1 MNIVKNSIY
10 NVDCFDGFKFI
21 ENQSIDHIL
30 TSPPYNRKR
39 NDKYKFHDDVIDD
52 YFGFLCKTIDECLRI
67 TKGYI
72 FFNIMKNYY
81 NKEDVY
87 KLFGNYSNKIVE
99 TIVWEKTNPL
109 PANGNNITNS
119 FEFILVLGDSAL
131 KSNSTYTK
139 NIISTSVNSDMVKEH
154 KAIMKQDVSDWII
167 DKFTNKGDTILDPFM
182 GSGTTAISC
191 IKYDRSYIGFEL
203 QKEYVTLSE
212 KRIQDAIV
220 KESSKSIKLF

>member
-1 MNIVKNSIY
+1 M
-10 NVDCFDGFKFI
+10 G
-21 ENQSIDHIL
+21 
-30 TSPPYNRKR
+30 
-39 NDKYKFHDDVIDD
+39 
-52 YFGFLCKTIDECLRI
+52 
-67 TKGYI
+67 
-72 FFNIMKNYY
+72 
-81 NKEDVY
+81 
-87 KLFGNYSNKIVE
+87 
-99 TIVWEKTNPL
+99 KTNPL

>member
-1 MNIVKNSIY
+1 MKLNSIY
-10 NVDCFDGFKFI
+10 NIDCFDGFLTLEDK
-21 ENQSIDHIL
+21 SIDHIL

-39 NDKYKFHDDVIDD
+39 NDKYEFHNDIIDD
-52 YFGFLCKTIDECLRI
+52 YFGLLCKSIDECLRV
-67 TKGYI
+67 TKGYV

-87 KLFGNYSNKIVE
+87 KLFGKYAEKIVE
-99 TIVWEKTNPL
+99 TIIWEKTNPL

-154 KAIMKQDVSDWII
+154 KAIMKQDIADWII
-167 DKFTNKGDTILDPFM
+167 DKFTNKGNIILDPFM

-191 IKYDRSYIGFEL
+191 VKYDRSYIGFEL

-212 KRIQDAIV
+212 QRIQNAL
-220 KESSKSIKLF
+220 KEISTKSISLF